1 MNFTKESSEAFT
13 FVHVK
18 LNKMLVYFN
27 DKSKQSPENLSRAFQ
42 VIFLLWDQK
51 VTQLTTF
58 SERGKLLILVIRFF
72 YQIQSS
78 WHEIRCVFF
87 IMKFS
92 LTWLTFLKLS
102 SVTFLDKI
110 LNEYTPKTLQLITVD
125 ELQDQASLIL
135 LQESKFEF
143 FSVFLKLHT
152 YK

>member
-1 MNFTKESSEAFT
+1 MSSTKESSEAFT
-13 FVHVK
+13 FVHIK

-58 SERGKLLILVIRFF
+58 SERGKLLILVIKFF

-87 IMKFS
+87 YYEIFFDLLNIFK
-92 LTWLTFLKLS
+92 TF
-102 SVTFLDKI
+102 
-110 LNEYTPKTLQLITVD
+110 
-125 ELQDQASLIL
+125 
-135 LQESKFEF
+135 
-143 FSVFLKLHT
+143 
-152 YK
+152 